1 MPERVLAFD
10 FGTSYFKAA
19 LVDAAGTILHVRR
32 EPTPITRVGPRSE
45 IDPRRFKQIV
55 IDMVRSL
62 ASQSPDGLADV
73 RVVSFCTQANTFILL
88 DANDEPLTP
97 LIVWDDARAIELQ
110 PWLDQWTSEMRPGQ
124 ITGIG
129 HLTHQFSPAK
139 FRFLADHNASLW
151 KRVRRIC
158 FLGDYFTRWLTGAH
172 ATDASIAAMS
182 GLFDVQSWRWSA
194 ELCDRVGVN
203 VDWLPE
209 VIPSGSNVG
218 TTRNQAA
225 DDLGLP
231 ADCQMVMGCLDQ
243 HAGAIGV
250 GNLSPG
256 SISETTGTVLAT
268 VRCVDA
274 FRPAE
279 IDSPILCGPAG
290 MPGRF
295 YLMVAGDTSA
305 NLLESYR
312 NLLPDRPSFEQLD
325 QAAAAYTEDIP
336 QLAWPEPGEDWR
348 EPLRQWA
355 TTQPPGQVV
364 RAIHQAVANALAEQ
378 VHLLAGDDLP
388 TLIHCAGGA
397 AKSRLWLTIKANTL
411 GIPMRMPTCEDPA
424 LLGAAAL
431 AAPVLKW
438 GAMKTY
444 IDTIAPGELIQPPI
458 HP

>member
-32 EPTPITRVGPRSE
+32 EPTPKTRVGPRSE
-45 IDPRRFKQIV
+45 IDPRRFKQTV
-55 IDMVRSL
+55 IGMVRSL

-73 RVVSFCTQANTFILL
+73 RAVSFCTQANTFILL

-110 PWLDQWTSEMRPGQ
+110 PWLDRWSSETRAGR

-129 HLTHQFSPAK
+129 RLTHQFSPAK
-139 FRFLADHNASLW
+139 FRFLADREASLW

-158 FLGDYFTRWLTGAH
+158 FLGDYFTRWLTDAH
-172 ATDASIAAMS
+172 AIDGSIAAMS
-182 GLFDVQSWRWSA
+182 GLFDVQGWRWSA

-203 VDWLPE
+203 GDWLPG
-209 VIPSGSNVG
+209 VIPSGSTIG
-218 TTRNQAA
+218 TIRNQAA

-274 FRPAE
+274 FMPAE
-279 IDSPILCGPAG
+279 INSPILCGPAG
-290 MPGRF
+290 VPGRF
-295 YLMVAGDTSA
+295 YLLVAGDTSA

-325 QAAAAYTEDIP
+325 QAAAACPEDTP
-336 QLAWPEPGEDWR
+336 RLTWPEPSEDWR

-355 TTQPPGQVV
+355 ITQPRGQVV
-364 RAIHQAVANALAEQ
+364 RAIYHAVANALAEQ
-378 VHLLAGDDLP
+378 VHLLAGGDLP
-388 TLIHCAGGA
+388 DQIRCAGGA
-397 AKSRLWLTIKANTL
+397 SKSRLWLTIKANTL
-411 GIPMRMPTCEDPA
+411 GIPMRMPSYEEPA

-431 AAPVLKW
+431 TAAAMKW
-438 GAMKTY
+438 GTIEQY
-444 IDTIAPGELIQPPI
+444 IRADAPNELVHPSIPP
-458 HP
+458 